1 MTPNQY
7 QKSAIV
13 ATTLFFLVVI
23 LTTSSFSGEISNAA
37 PTAATAPQAEALP
50 VLPQVTV
57 TGERIAPM
65 TGATIL
71 DREMIENLPARN
83 GTLNELIG
91 IVPGVK
97 LQRHAELLQVG
108 DARDPVGARPGAI
121 QRRQQQSRQ
130 KGDNAHHHQQ
140 FN

>member
-13 ATTLFFLVVI
+13 ATTLFFLIVI
-23 LTTSSFSGEISNAA
+23 LTTNSFSGETANAA
-37 PTAATAPQAEALP
+37 PVAPQAEALP

-91 IVPGVK
+91 IVPGV
-97 LQRHAELLQVG
+97 QHSEEANSSFTAGEIT
-108 DARDPVGARPGAI
+108 PPGVSI
-121 QRRQQQSRQ
+121 SGSRFYE
-130 KGDNAHHHQQ
+130 NN
-140 FN
+140 F